1 MSKNIKKDF
10 VFLGLWNDHLRLD
23 SPFFTYSLDFDQD
36 GLQNDTAVIP
46 LHELYRIKKKKGPV
60 GAKKLSAIVHVLCIV
75 VVVLVAAAAV
85 VAAATVAV
93 ATIVVEQDDSS
104 FFLSLFSI
112 KFSAVKTAV
121 IFPR

>member
-1 MSKNIKKDF
+1 MIF
-10 VFLGLWNDHLRLD
+10 FCFLGLWNDHLRLD

-46 LHELYRIKKKKGPV
+46 LHELYRIKKGPV
-60 GAKKLSAIVHVLCIV
+60 GAKKLSAVVHVLCIV

-85 VAAATVAV
+85 VVAATVTV
-93 ATIVVEQDDSS
+93 ATIVVEHDDSG

-121 IFPR
+121 FFPR